1 MQAAALIDLWT
12 EGYIEP
18 IEPPAEPYHILA
30 QQFMALALQEQGI
43 GLRTWFDWMKRVPA
57 FEQMPTRSIEG
68 IVEWMLQREI
78 IWEEQG
84 IAGIGRRGEETY
96 GRRHFMELLS
106 VFTSPP
112 LFHVLHGREEVGF
125 VDELTF
131 LGKRDPQHVLL
142 LGGRAWGVTHID
154 WQSRIAYVTVSDDK
168 GISRWRGEGQS
179 LGFRLCQAIK
189 SALVSEQTRTS
200 WSRRACDQ
208 MIELRREFAWLTHDN
223 STVLFDH
230 SGKCAWW
237 TFAGLRANATLASTF
252 TKANLM
258 ATADNLAVRFEE
270 LPSVPD
276 IERAFQ
282 DMRSREASNLVP
294 AVDEAAVDG
303 LKFSECL
310 PPDLAKRVLEIR
322 NRDDAGVERVL
333 RTPIRIVSE

>member
-1 MQAAALIDLWT
+1 
-12 EGYIEP
+12 
-18 IEPPAEPYHILA
+18 
-30 QQFMALALQEQGI
+30 
-43 GLRTWFDWMKRVPA
+43 
-57 FEQMPTRSIEG
+57 
-68 IVEWMLQREI
+68 
-78 IWEEQG
+78 
-84 IAGIGRRGEETY
+84 
-96 GRRHFMELLS
+96 
-106 VFTSPP
+106 
-112 LFHVLHGREEVGF
+112 
-125 VDELTF
+125 
-131 LGKRDPQHVLL
+131 
-142 LGGRAWGVTHID
+142 
-154 WQSRIAYVTVSDDK
+154 
-168 GISRWRGEGQS
+168 
-179 LGFRLCQAIK
+179 
-189 SALVSEQTRTS
+189 
-200 WSRRACDQ
+200 